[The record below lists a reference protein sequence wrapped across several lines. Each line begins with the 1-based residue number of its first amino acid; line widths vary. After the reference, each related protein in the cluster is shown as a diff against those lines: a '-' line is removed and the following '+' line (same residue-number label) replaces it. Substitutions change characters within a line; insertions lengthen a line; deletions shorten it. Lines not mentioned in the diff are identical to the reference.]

1 MIDAKQT
8 VEEYIS
14 KTDWRVTENSNAHY
28 NYGALSKHLV
38 ARVSAEYWLEEVYN
52 KKISDA
58 HRNGYFHIHDL
69 SALTVY
75 CCGYSLADII
85 KKGVCGISNIPTSK
99 PAKHFMS
106 LLNQVAN
113 LITIYQNEIA
123 GAVAFTSFDT
133 LVAPFIKK
141 DNLSYEEVK
150 QYMQNFIFS
159 INSNSRGGAEP
170 AFSNLSFDLTPP
182 KHLLDEFV
190 VVGAEYLDYTYGD
203 CQKEMDML
211 NRAFCEIML
220 EGDAN
225 GKPHSYPIPTY
236 NIHDRFDWDNPNNEI
251 LWEMTGKYGTP
262 YFTNYINSD
271 MDPADAM
278 SMAILS
284 SQRVIYVN
292 ENGRVSVNEIRH
304 LVNNWIK
311 ASDDRKPRY
320 KILMN
325 GTFVDIIDM
334 FTVPYDKYPSYV
346 QVNMM
351 NGISQNFS
359 MDHKCPVIRNG
370 EYIEVK
376 SQDLLVGDNFLISK
390 KGFEADNIGD
400 FDSGKILGYYL
411 GEGWKHEKS
420 ALRFSININR
430 KDIVEEIS
438 TFFRSFACEVIV
450 EEQPEVSIYK
460 VHVLGKQSVSFIE
473 QYISGETAKTK
484 RLSPKIWNTSL
495 KFREGLVDGLYNT
508 DGHKERKNLFH
519 TTNKELCGDLVE
531 LCNSIGRI
539 TKYRVNDK
547 NTRYFKEDKSDLE
560 TFTSYVLSFKEDYE
574 TIFLGDEEFA
584 LMPIKSLEFPNSKSD
599 VVYNF
604 TVDTPEH
611 LYELPNGIITH
622 QCCRLRIDLRE
633 LRKRG
638 GGLFGSGE
646 KTGSIGVVTI
656 NLPRLAHLSS
666 QLYVEQESAKKHF
679 YHLLEEYM
687 NLAKDSLVVKRK
699 FLLEQLERGLL
710 PAFKEYVGTLDNH
723 FSTIGLVGMNEM
735 CINLLGC
742 GIKSKAGHK
751 FALEV
756 LDFMREKI
764 ADYQEETGDLFNLE
778 ATPAE
783 SCLAGE
789 TKIKTVEYGDEEI
802 KNLVGKEFGVWS
814 YDADSK
820 EVCIK
825 RGHSVRKTQE
835 NTKVMELILD
845 NGESLILTPSHPIA
859 VNRPNR
865 WGLPTI
871 NWVEARDLKPGNS
884 IKSLYFTQAG
894 ENGYVMVNGAQKRA
908 NILSEWYEQRPIDS
922 NEVVHHKDFD
932 KTNDSIDNLER
943 MLDSEHRALHADPSK
958 LIIGSGEDN
967 PFFGRKHSEETKI
980 KISEAKTGRPFVL
993 KNLTEE
999 EFSEKMSKVAKS
1011 KSTEQHSKYRKDIDT
1026 NDIIK
1031 MRSDGATYREI
1042 AESFNCTTGLVQSRL
1057 KSVGLNHKVVSIR
1070 EIDTLIDV
1078 YNMEVDDT
1086 ECYFVDDN
1094 KGNGILVHNCAYRLA
1109 KVDVAEFGD
1118 KIYTKG
1124 NQDGQAPY
1132 YTNSCHLPVDEVED
1146 IMQLVTHQ
1154 EELQEKFTGGTV
1166 VHLYMDSSIS
1176 GDTAKK
1182 IVRTVCERT
1191 RIPYVSISPVYSICP
1206 EHKFIHGYNPECPYC
1221 GKPTE
1226 QYQRITGY
1234 IRQISKFN
1242 VGKKAEFADRAQL
1255 SPRLN
1260 NAN

>member
-1 MIDAKQT
+1 
-8 VEEYIS
+8 
-14 KTDWRVTENSNAHY
+14 
-28 NYGALSKHLV
+28 
-38 ARVSAEYWLEEVYN
+38 
-52 KKISDA
+52 
-58 HRNGYFHIHDL
+58 
-69 SALTVY
+69 
-75 CCGYSLADII
+75 
-85 KKGVCGISNIPTSK
+85 
-99 PAKHFMS
+99 
-106 LLNQVAN
+106 
-113 LITIYQNEIA
+113 
-123 GAVAFTSFDT
+123 
-133 LVAPFIKK
+133 
-141 DNLSYEEVK
+141 
-150 QYMQNFIFS
+150 MQNFIFS

-236 NIHDRFDWDNPNNEI
+236 NIHDRFDWDNPNNEL

-271 MDPADAM
+271 MDPSDAM
-278 SMAILS
+278 SMAILG

-376 SQDLLVGDNFLISK
+376 SQDLLAGDNFLISK
-390 KGFEADNIGD
+390 KGFEAGNIGD

-438 TFFRSFACEVIV
+438 TFFRSFACEIIV
-450 EEQPEVSIYK
+450 EEQPEVGIYK

-508 DGHKERKNLFH
+508 DGHKETKNLFH

-560 TFTSYVLSFKEDYE
+560 TFTSYVLSFKEDCE
-574 TIFLGDEEFA
+574 TIVLGDEEFA

-656 NLPRLAHLSS
+656 NLPRLAFLSNR
-666 QLYVEQESAKKHF
+666 LYPANKDSAKKHF

-783 SCLAGE
+783 SC
-789 TKIKTVEYGDEEI
+789 
-802 KNLVGKEFGVWS
+802 
-814 YDADSK
+814 
-820 EVCIK
+820 
-825 RGHSVRKTQE
+825 
-835 NTKVMELILD
+835 
-845 NGESLILTPSHPIA
+845 
-859 VNRPNR
+859 
-865 WGLPTI
+865 
-871 NWVEARDLKPGNS
+871 
-884 IKSLYFTQAG
+884 
-894 ENGYVMVNGAQKRA
+894 
-908 NILSEWYEQRPIDS
+908 
-922 NEVVHHKDFD
+922 
-932 KTNDSIDNLER
+932 
-943 MLDSEHRALHADPSK
+943 
-958 LIIGSGEDN
+958 
-967 PFFGRKHSEETKI
+967 
-980 KISEAKTGRPFVL
+980 
-993 KNLTEE
+993 
-999 EFSEKMSKVAKS
+999 
-1011 KSTEQHSKYRKDIDT
+1011 
-1026 NDIIK
+1026 
-1031 MRSDGATYREI
+1031 
-1042 AESFNCTTGLVQSRL
+1042 
-1057 KSVGLNHKVVSIR
+1057 
-1070 EIDTLIDV
+1070 
-1078 YNMEVDDT
+1078 
-1086 ECYFVDDN
+1086 
-1094 KGNGILVHNCAYRLA
+1094 AYRLA

-1166 VHLYMDSSIS
+1166 VHLYMDSSIP
-1176 GDTAKK
+1176 GETAKK

-1255 SPRLN
+1255 SPELN

>member
-1 MIDAKQT
+1 MIDVKRT
-8 VEEYIS
+8 VEEYIG

-28 NYGALSKHLV
+28 SYGALNRHLA

-69 SALTVY
+69 SALTIY
-75 CCGYSLADII
+75 CCGYSLTDII
-85 KKGVCGISNIPTSK
+85 KKGVCGVSNIPTSK

-190 VVGAEYLDYTYGD
+190 IVGAEYLDYTYGD

-236 NIHDRFDWDNPNNEI
+236 NIHDRFDWDNPNNEL

-278 SMAILS
+278 SM
-284 SQRVIYVN
+284 
-292 ENGRVSVNEIRH
+292 
-304 LVNNWIK
+304 
-311 ASDDRKPRY
+311 
-320 KILMN
+320 
-325 GTFVDIIDM
+325 
-334 FTVPYDKYPSYV
+334 
-346 QVNMM
+346 
-351 NGISQNFS
+351 
-359 MDHKCPVIRNG
+359 
-370 EYIEVK
+370 
-376 SQDLLVGDNFLISK
+376 
-390 KGFEADNIGD
+390 
-400 FDSGKILGYYL
+400 
-411 GEGWKHEKS
+411 
-420 ALRFSININR
+420 
-430 KDIVEEIS
+430 
-438 TFFRSFACEVIV
+438 
-450 EEQPEVSIYK
+450 
-460 VHVLGKQSVSFIE
+460 
-473 QYISGETAKTK
+473 
-484 RLSPKIWNTSL
+484 
-495 KFREGLVDGLYNT
+495 
-508 DGHKERKNLFH
+508 
-519 TTNKELCGDLVE
+519 
-531 LCNSIGRI
+531 
-539 TKYRVNDK
+539 
-547 NTRYFKEDKSDLE
+547 
-560 TFTSYVLSFKEDYE
+560 
-574 TIFLGDEEFA
+574 
-584 LMPIKSLEFPNSKSD
+584 
-599 VVYNF
+599 
-604 TVDTPEH
+604 
-611 LYELPNGIITH
+611 
-622 QCCRLRIDLRE
+622 CCRLRIDLRE

-656 NLPRLAHLSS
+656 NLPRLAYLSS

-742 GIKSKAGHK
+742 GIKSKTGHK

-783 SCLAGE
+783 SC
-789 TKIKTVEYGDEEI
+789 
-802 KNLVGKEFGVWS
+802 
-814 YDADSK
+814 
-820 EVCIK
+820 
-825 RGHSVRKTQE
+825 
-835 NTKVMELILD
+835 
-845 NGESLILTPSHPIA
+845 
-859 VNRPNR
+859 
-865 WGLPTI
+865 
-871 NWVEARDLKPGNS
+871 
-884 IKSLYFTQAG
+884 
-894 ENGYVMVNGAQKRA
+894 
-908 NILSEWYEQRPIDS
+908 
-922 NEVVHHKDFD
+922 
-932 KTNDSIDNLER
+932 
-943 MLDSEHRALHADPSK
+943 
-958 LIIGSGEDN
+958 
-967 PFFGRKHSEETKI
+967 
-980 KISEAKTGRPFVL
+980 
-993 KNLTEE
+993 
-999 EFSEKMSKVAKS
+999 
-1011 KSTEQHSKYRKDIDT
+1011 
-1026 NDIIK
+1026 
-1031 MRSDGATYREI
+1031 
-1042 AESFNCTTGLVQSRL
+1042 
-1057 KSVGLNHKVVSIR
+1057 
-1070 EIDTLIDV
+1070 
-1078 YNMEVDDT
+1078 
-1086 ECYFVDDN
+1086 
-1094 KGNGILVHNCAYRLA
+1094 AYRLA

-1124 NQDGQAPY
+1124 NQDGRAPY

-1166 VHLYMDSSIS
+1166 VHLYMNSSIS
-1176 GDTAKK
+1176 GKTAKK

-1191 RIPYVSISPVYSICP
+1191 RIPYVSISPVYSICQ

-1242 VGKKAEFADRAQL
+1242 VGKKAEFADRTQL
-1255 SPRLN
+1255 SPELSN
-1260 NAN
+1260 VN